1 MQILERNINEDKI
14 VLLTMQFSEDI
25 SLQPHNTFKLEVS
38 AKYFTTISAID
49 QLESAF
55 AFIADKKMKHLVL
68 GGGSNV
74 LLTDN
79 FDGAVLLNGLTGIEL
94 LAATPT
100 HYRVKAMSGEVW
112 HNFVMHCLN
121 EQIAGLEN
129 LSLIPGTVGAAPI
142 QNIGAYGVEVADF
155 IESVAYYNIAA
166 NEFQTLSKEECLFN
180 YRDSIFKNALKNSV
194 FVVSVTFSLP
204 KSYDLKLQYGA
215 IGSELRKAGVA
226 QPVAADV
233 SQAVCN
239 IRRSKLPDPKIIG
252 NAGSFFKNPIVSAEK
267 ASLLVAKYP
276 DISTFKDTDGVKI
289 AAGWLIE
296 KLGYK
301 GKCIGNVKIHENQAL
316 VLTNLGQASG
326 QEIYAVSQQIISEV
340 RKTFDIDLEREV
352 VVV

>member
-142 QNIGAYGVEVADF
+142 QNIGAYGAEAKDAR
-155 IESVAYYNIAA
+155 ESLRAIDARTGEEKV
-166 NEFQTLSKEECLFN
+166 FSK
-180 YRDSIFKNALKNSV
+180 
-194 FVVSVTFSLP
+194 
-204 KSYDLKLQYGA
+204 
-215 IGSELRKAGVA
+215 
-226 QPVAADV
+226 
-233 SQAVCN
+233 
-239 IRRSKLPDPKIIG
+239 
-252 NAGSFFKNPIVSAEK
+252 
-267 ASLLVAKYP
+267 
-276 DISTFKDTDGVKI
+276 
-289 AAGWLIE
+289 
-296 KLGYK
+296 
-301 GKCIGNVKIHENQAL
+301 
-316 VLTNLGQASG
+316 
-326 QEIYAVSQQIISEV
+326 
-340 RKTFDIDLEREV
+340 
-352 VVV
+352 